1 MRSQSALFLVAVSSL
16 GYAQTSP
23 QTPAQIP
30 LVQQIPATPM
40 FSTAERDTIIAFWS
54 RPDRYTVTIPD
65 DAMDKGLWQ
74 VRLTVEGSTW
84 LWNYDK
90 ARKVS
95 APPTA
100 TAAPANDEQ
109 KTWEAWVTAR
119 IARDR
124 WLALQDAQRSN
135 QKVLGKLLPAADA
148 ATPATEPPDPG
159 VVPAALVAL
168 VGDPPPF
175 AKAVV
180 PMLHQ
185 VRFDDGALNYA
196 DNIRVWNQRY
206 PYYRYSQG
214 VASGGTA
221 VKTMPP
227 DRLDHLFKLAGV
239 APAEAKV
246 MRAVSMLEGGFDSI
260 NTYDTGFVSVGF
272 IQFACLKEGAGSL
285 GGMLLD
291 YKNNDAED
299 FQRDFR
305 SFGIDVTPTG
315 ALAVLDVTTGAEL
328 TGADAAKRVI
338 EDKRM
343 IAVFQHA
350 GQKSDAYVASQIRSA
365 KTMFYPGNDT
375 VTVAMD
381 GLTLTGKVSDIIH
394 SEAGLATLMDRKV
407 NTGNIRVLAEAINQ
421 VAAEV
426 KPKSLDE
433 LAKYE
438 YEIVDRMRYR
448 TNYLADSSLSQPAGN
463 SRGAID
469 NSRGGGS
476 SRSGRGGGKK
486 HR

>member
-1 MRSQSALFLVAVSSL
+1 MRIRSALLLVAVCSL
-16 GYAQTSP
+16 GHAQTAP
-23 QTPAQIP
+23 QIP
-30 LVQQIPATPM
+30 NPVPETPM
-40 FSTAERDTIIAFWS
+40 FSTTDRDAVIAYWS

-84 LWNYDK
+84 LWNYDR

-95 APPTA
+95 APPTS

-109 KTWEAWVTAR
+109 KAWETWVAGR

-124 WLALQDAQRSN
+124 WLALQDAQRAN
-135 QKVLGKLLPAADA
+135 QKVLGKNLPAPDS

-159 VVPAALVAL
+159 PVPAGLFSL
-168 VGDPPPF
+168 VGDPPLF

-180 PMLHQ
+180 PMQHQ
-185 VRFDDGALNYA
+185 IRFDDGPLSYT

-221 VKTMPP
+221 VKTIPP
-227 DRLDHLFKLAGV
+227 DRLDHLFRLANV
-239 APAEAKV
+239 SPTEAKV

-272 IQFACLKEGAGSL
+272 IQFACLKEGGGSL
-285 GGMLLD
+285 GGMLQN
-291 YKNNDAED
+291 YKTNAPTG
-299 FQRDFR
+299 FQQDFR
-305 SFGIDVTPTG
+305 NFGIDVTPSG

-328 TGADAAKRVI
+328 TGAEAAKRII

-343 IAVFQHA
+343 IAVFQRA
-350 GQKSDAYVASQIRSA
+350 GQKSDLFIAAQIRSA
-365 KTMFYPGNDT
+365 KNMFYPGNDP
-375 VTVAMD
+375 VTVSMD
-381 GLTLTGKVSDIIH
+381 GLTLAGKVSDIIR

-407 NTGNIRVLAEAINQ
+407 NTGKIDALASAINQ

-426 KPKSLDE
+426 KPKSLDD

-438 YEIVDRMRYR
+438 YEIVDMVRYR
-448 TNYLADSSLSQPAGN
+448 TNYLADASLSQPSAN
-463 SRGAID
+463 SRGSLQ

-476 SRSGRGGGKK
+476 SRSGRSGGKG
-486 HR
+486 HRR